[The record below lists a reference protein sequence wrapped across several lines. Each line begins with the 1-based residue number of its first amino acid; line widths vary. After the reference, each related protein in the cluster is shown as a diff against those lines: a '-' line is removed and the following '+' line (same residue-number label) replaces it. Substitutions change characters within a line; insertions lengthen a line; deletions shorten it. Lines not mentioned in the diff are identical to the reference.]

1 MVIVQLAAVRVD
13 LNIIVTGM
21 AEYLC
26 IHMAAAI
33 TPEVKFTAICTE
45 RNLTAVTENDGR
57 DFPAASAG
65 SACVFYYN
73 HGVSN

>member
-1 MVIVQLAAVRVD
+1 MVIIQLAAVRVD
-13 LNIIVTGM
+13 LNVIVTGM
-21 AEYLC
+21 AEYFC

-57 DFPAASAG
+57 DFPAATAG
-65 SACVFYYN
+65 SASVFHYN
-73 HGVSN
+73 HDVSN